1 VDAAIAG
8 ALADFSSH
16 WQVYVTMPF
25 IAALIGYVTKRVA
38 IEMMFRPLE
47 FTGIKPFLGWQ
58 GVLPANA
65 ERMAATAT
73 EMLTTN
79 LVDPKEIFSRLDP
92 AQVAKEIE
100 QPLLRV
106 VEDVTR
112 EVMETYQPRLW
123 EVLPNTAQLLLLKR
137 VQAEA
142 PKAITKIMREI
153 ADNIEDVLD
162 LKHMV
167 VTNLVR
173 DKALLNRLIRDISR
187 PEMRFIAR
195 SGIWF
200 GFILG
205 CVQLVVWALTQS
217 PVVLPLFGLGIG
229 WFTDWLALKMIF
241 LPREPRRFFGLYTW
255 QGIFQKRRDQVAADY
270 GDMIAREIITIPN
283 LLEAVLRGPKSDR
296 LFTMITREVQKTIDA
311 QASVVK
317 PFVAIAVGTKK
328 FQEMKQTA
336 ATKAA
341 ERVPE
346 TIRYAENYAINALD
360 VRNTIVDRMKKLS
373 ALEFEQLLRPAFRQD
388 EWKLIAVGAVIGGL
402 VGELQVLA
410 LLG

>member
-1 VDAAIAG
+1 MDAVIADLG
-8 ALADFSSH
+8 EH
-16 WQVYVTMPF
+16 WPVYVTMPF

-38 IEMMFRPLE
+38 IEMMFKPVE
-47 FTGIKPFLGWQ
+47 FVGVKPFLGWQ

-65 ERMAATAT
+65 ERMASTAT
-73 EMLTTN
+73 EMLTNN
-79 LVDPKEIFSRLDP
+79 LVDPKEIFARLDP

-100 QPLLRV
+100 QPLLRI

-112 EVMETYQPRLW
+112 EVMEQYQPRLW
-123 EVLPNTAQLLLLKR
+123 EVLPNTAQQMLLKR

-142 PKAITKIMREI
+142 PRVIEKIMREI
-153 ADNIEDVLD
+153 AENIEDVLD

-195 SGIWF
+195 SGIVF
-200 GFILG
+200 GFTLG
-205 CVQLVVWALTQS
+205 CVQLLVWALTRS
-217 PVVLPLFGLGIG
+217 PIVLPLFGVGIG
-229 WFTDWLALKMIF
+229 WFTDWIALKMIF
-241 LPREPRRFFGLYTW
+241 LPREPKRFFGFYTW
-255 QGIFQKRRDQVAADY
+255 QGVFQKRKDQVAADY

-283 LLEAVLRGPKSDR
+283 LLEAVLSGPKSDK
-296 LFTMITREVQKTIDA
+296 LFTMITREVQRTIDT

-317 PFVAIAVGTKK
+317 PFVAMAVGSRK

-336 ATKAA
+336 AAKAA
-341 ERVPE
+341 ARIPE
-346 TIRYAENYAINALD
+346 TIRHAEGYAVNALD
-360 VRNTIVDRMKKLS
+360 VRNTIVDRMRQLNP
-373 ALEFEQLLRPAFRQD
+373 LEFEQLLRPAFRQD

-402 VGELQVLA
+402 VGELQVL
-410 LLG
+410 LLLH